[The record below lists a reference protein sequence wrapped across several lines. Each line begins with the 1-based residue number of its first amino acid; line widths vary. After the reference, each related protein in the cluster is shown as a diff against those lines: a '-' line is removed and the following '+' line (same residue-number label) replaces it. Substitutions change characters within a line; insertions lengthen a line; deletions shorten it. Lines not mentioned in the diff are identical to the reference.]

1 MNIFKCND
9 DRNSYTY
16 SITKIP
22 LCIVLIILLIS
33 RNDFIHVDNYVL
45 NIIIGIFCVAAVLAS
60 ALCIYISVAEIMLI
74 HEKREKVKTDLNHA
88 LKYSKE
94 FSIEEILSLLVTN
107 DIIEIWIVSNDQIIE
122 IGSSSDC
129 REGSAQF
136 FDKRYYVNEKEFTK
150 IDYLRTEILPYF
162 VDEKVKVISIDGIS
176 PK

>member
-88 LKYSKE
+88 LKQSK
-94 FSIEEILSLLVTN
+94 S
-107 DIIEIWIVSNDQIIE
+107 Q
-122 IGSSSDC
+122 
-129 REGSAQF
+129 
-136 FDKRYYVNEKEFTK
+136 
-150 IDYLRTEILPYF
+150 
-162 VDEKVKVISIDGIS
+162 
-176 PK
+176 